1 MEGCTHRDRSERGA
15 TSEGRC
21 DDMENSAAGCGVRF
35 SLSVFRVLRCVAE
48 SCPAR
53 VLRRDG
59 VWELLRV
66 VEEQLG
72 EAAAALSAAGIPSA
86 AVCGVRVPAAAHASD
101 CAVEKR
107 PSNCSIPGV
116 VDYGL
121 AVAQSTDAGERGA
134 ESFLGDA
141 VVQFDVWRADGMAAR
156 VKPAGCGE
164 CEYRVEAMGLPPRTM
179 HWCGPRLYHSLCLP
193 AGVPSDQFVTAT
205 KDT

>member
-1 MEGCTHRDRSERGA
+1 MW
-15 TSEGRC
+15 
-21 DDMENSAAGCGVRF
+21 F
-35 SLSVFRVLRCVAE
+35 
-48 SCPAR
+48 
-53 VLRRDG
+53 
-59 VWELLRV
+59 
-66 VEEQLG
+66 
-72 EAAAALSAAGIPSA
+72 
-86 AVCGVRVPAAAHASD
+86 
-101 CAVEKR
+101 
-107 PSNCSIPGV
+107 PGV

-156 VKPAGCGE
+156 EKPAGCGE

-205 KDT
+205 KDTRIGGSPFIWGCSFGEKNQ